1 MGKVFASDW
10 NPLQSTIAGV
20 MGTATDLSK
29 GWGKASS
36 ITSSQVNSS
45 LQINHT
51 HYNALKTDI
60 DYCYTHITGSAS
72 ALPTRNAGT
81 QITQADLTNISAAA
95 TYINTYKTYAAAS
108 QLTTSNMFSNTQ
120 AYTWTATLGATYTFS
135 WASVAEF
142 NGFWNAGGQVY
153 WNVSRYAGATNS
165 QNQSWTNLLS
175 NAGFFYINA
184 TASGQSGNTWTG
196 TVNNTSGISGFSVI
210 PVTFIQVYDQ
220 DTNYTSNYY
229 RASVWLDNTPGSA
242 KTMNIQILLV
252 DAHTPVGAGPDT
264 IDGNFAV
271 TITQKYPYT
280 YAAGAAT
287 SSNGILT

>member
-1 MGKVFASDW
+1 
-10 NPLQSTIAGV
+10 
-20 MGTATDLSK
+20 
-29 GWGKASS
+29 
-36 ITSSQVNSS
+36 
-45 LQINHT
+45 
-51 HYNALKTDI
+51 
-60 DYCYTHITGSAS
+60 
-72 ALPTRNAGT
+72 
-81 QITQADLTNISAAA
+81 
-95 TYINTYKTYAAAS
+95 
-108 QLTTSNMFSNTQ
+108 
-120 AYTWTATLGATYTFS
+120 LGATYTFS

-153 WNVSRYAGATNS
+153 WNVSRSGGSATP

-184 TASGQSGNTWTG
+184 TASGQTGNTWTG

-242 KTMNIQILLV
+242 KTMNIQLLLV
-252 DAHTPVGAGPDT
+252 DAHTPVGGGPDT
-264 IDGNFAV
+264 IDGNIAV

-287 SSNGILT
+287 TSNPIGS